1 MQVQRP
7 IQIDQ
12 IEASLI
18 AGGVGAD
25 LMPAVEQILQD
36 AEASVATRRQKVE
49 MGSVGAGDF
58 DAAFFVSGGVRR
70 KEMEQRANESYSEAT
85 AAREAIFAAEKSAFD
100 SSVMPLTDAKRV
112 SAVAWIVP
120 WRELAKERAA
130 APGMSIV
137 SFEPMAGGASDRG
150 DPMVAVLRAQLT
162 SEDWCALG
170 PTLAAE
176 CNNLLTLTRAWTSAD
191 ESERQIVPRFVEIAR
206 KKPQVIS
213 AERQMAIM
221 AAAER
226 TQAAEQ
232 ALRAA
237 YGPMVQRLKTKLAPE
252 SAQRL
257 QDAWDD
263 QRFSRELRDTTSLT
277 SRFDAAEAL
286 VKGAELE
293 AANRALR
300 SARETWSQQSIAI
313 RSQIIAECE
322 RRSAES
328 QAIIQALQ
336 YQRDEWN
343 RTMLERLRE
352 AIGPDLA
359 ARIPPLD

>member
-1 MQVQRP
+1 
-7 IQIDQ
+7 
-12 IEASLI
+12 
-18 AGGVGAD
+18 
-25 LMPAVEQILQD
+25 
-36 AEASVATRRQKVE
+36 
-49 MGSVGAGDF
+49 
-58 DAAFFVSGGVRR
+58 
-70 KEMEQRANESYSEAT
+70 
-85 AAREAIFAAEKSAFD
+85 
-100 SSVMPLTDAKRV
+100 
-112 SAVAWIVP
+112 
-120 WRELAKERAA
+120 
-130 APGMSIV
+130 
-137 SFEPMAGGASDRG
+137 
-150 DPMVAVLRAQLT
+150 
-162 SEDWCALG
+162 
-170 PTLAAE
+170 
-176 CNNLLTLTRAWTSAD
+176 
-191 ESERQIVPRFVEIAR
+191 
-206 KKPQVIS
+206 
-213 AERQMAIM
+213 
-221 AAAER
+221 
-226 TQAAEQ
+226 
-232 ALRAA
+232 
-237 YGPMVQRLKTKLAPE
+237 MVQRLKTKLAPE